1 MLSSLFQTLFR
12 RGRPTKERRR
22 LPSAGACPGVGST
35 ICRRHM
41 MMKVTQ
47 PLQQDLWD
55 WLVLMGWREAKVRP
69 DRRRYKRLPDTAIE
83 RLVSADRADREEVY
97 QDMTGLA

>member
-1 MLSSLFQTLFR
+1 
-12 RGRPTKERRR
+12 
-22 LPSAGACPGVGST
+22 
-35 ICRRHM
+35 M